1 MSDRVAAITTS
12 SALAS
17 LSRHPVKSRMA
28 KDAKS
33 RDRRDQQLWNADESR
48 ILTASGDGTARQW
61 YARMED
67 LLDASCEQTP
77 RNMTLEEWRH
87 LIGDEPYRPTCPDL
101 TSGAKPQ
108 TP

>member
-17 LSRHPVKSRMA
+17 LPRHPVNSRMA

-33 RDRRDQQLWNADESR
+33 RNQRDKKLWNADESR

-67 LLDASCEQTP
+67 LLGASCEQA
-77 RNMTLEEWRH
+77 
-87 LIGDEPYRPTCPDL
+87 PT
-101 TSGAKPQ
+101 T
-108 TP
+108 